1 MDDCS
6 CEIVK
11 KEQETGGLDAEFVR
25 NDIHMKY
32 TNIRNVT

>member
-25 NDIHMKY
+25 NNIHMKY
-32 TNIRNVT
+32 TNIRTVT